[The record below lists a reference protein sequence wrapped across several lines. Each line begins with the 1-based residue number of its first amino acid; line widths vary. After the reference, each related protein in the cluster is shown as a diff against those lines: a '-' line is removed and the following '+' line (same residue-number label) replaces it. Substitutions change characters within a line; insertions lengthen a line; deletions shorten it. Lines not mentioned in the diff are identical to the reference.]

1 MISSDLHGAKEPI
14 RWTLGW
20 QRQDRV
26 YDEPIYRGGEGRPHQ
41 DIWHRLWLM
50 GISPWQ
56 MDVDHDGQDATSDV
70 GRLPGHVA
78 ASLGLFGTCDMML
91 EPQEGQRFTH
101 LVVIM
106 P

>member
-1 MISSDLHGAKEPI
+1 MISSDLHGAEEPI

-20 QRQDRV
+20 QMQDRV
-26 YDEPIYRGGEGRPHQ
+26 YDEPMHREEKNALIRTF
-41 DIWHRLWLM
+41 WHRLWLM

-56 MDVDHDGQDATSDV
+56 MDVDHDGQDATIDA
-70 GRLPGHVA
+70 GRFPGHVA
-78 ASLGLFGTCDMML
+78 ACLGWFGTCGMML
-91 EPQEGQRFTH
+91 EAQEGQRSTH

>member
-1 MISSDLHGAKEPI
+1 MISSDLHGAEEPI

-26 YDEPIYRGGEGRPHQ
+26 CDEPMHREEEGRPHQ
-41 DIWHRLWLM
+41 DVLAETWLM

-56 MDVDHDGQDATSDV
+56 MGHGLDGQDATS
-70 GRLPGHVA
+70 
-78 ASLGLFGTCDMML
+78 ASWTISRACGSVLGFFGTCDRLL
-91 EPQEGQRFTH
+91 EPQEGQRFAH
-101 LVVIM
+101 WMVIM

>member
-1 MISSDLHGAKEPI
+1 
-14 RWTLGW
+14 
-20 QRQDRV
+20 
-26 YDEPIYRGGEGRPHQ
+26 
-41 DIWHRLWLM
+41 M

-78 ASLGLFGTCDMML
+78 ALLGLFGTCDMML
-91 EPQEGQRFTH
+91 EPQEGQRFAH

>member
-1 MISSDLHGAKEPI
+1 MGLKSPSDGRWDGRCRTGFVTSPYTEEKKDALTRTFGIDHG
-14 RWTLGW
+14 
-20 QRQDRV
+20 
-26 YDEPIYRGGEGRPHQ
+26 
-41 DIWHRLWLM
+41 LM

-56 MDVDHDGQDATSDV
+56 MDVDHDGQDATIDV
-70 GRLPGHVA
+70 GRLPGHMA
-78 ASLGLFGTCDMML
+78 ALIGLFGTCDMML

>member
-1 MISSDLHGAKEPI
+1 MISSDLHGAEEPI

-26 YDEPIYRGGEGRPHQ
+26 VMSHCTEKKKDALIRTF
-41 DIWHRLWLM
+41 WHRS
-50 GISPWQ
+50 SPWGSATCSW
-56 MDVDHDGQDATSDV
+56 DVDLVDQDATRAGWTTFRTCGSV
-70 GRLPGHVA
+70 
-78 ASLGLFGTCDMML
+78 LGLIGTCDRLL
-91 EPQEGQRFTH
+91 EPQEGQRFAH

>member
-1 MISSDLHGAKEPI
+1 MDVEMAEAGQPC
-14 RWTLGW
+14 
-20 QRQDRV
+20 
-26 YDEPIYRGGEGRPHQ
+26 DEPIHRGEEGRPHQ
-41 DIWHRLWLM
+41 DIWHRSWLM

-56 MDVDHDGQDATSDV
+56 MDVDHDGQDATRDV

-78 ASLGLFGTCDMML
+78 ALIGLCDMML

>member
-1 MISSDLHGAKEPI
+1 MISSDLHGAEEPI

-26 YDEPIYRGGEGRPHQ
+26 YDEPMHRKEEGRPHQ
-41 DIWHRLWLM
+41 DIWHRSWLM

-56 MDVDHDGQDATSDV
+56 MDVDHDGQDATRDV

-78 ASLGLFGTCDMML
+78 ALIGLFGTCDMML